1 MKCGLRCF
9 QILLLLLCSGFVASM
24 AGAAAK
30 KAAPAPVIDN
40 FNIDPANQIAPGT
53 EIGLFVN
60 GTAKGKAT
68 VRITGIARTITLS
81 EVDPGVYEGSYTVRS
96 TDKIAPNAS
105 VRSTLTKGGRSAI
118 ASVNLRAGAAA
129 PAAAAA
135 TPAAPAAAAPAAG
148 APKIDRFIVA
158 PVDKLDPGVD
168 LKFTLT
174 GTPGAHAILSI
185 QGVARDIDMKEV
197 KPGQYEAS
205 YTVRRLDHFPPSGNI
220 FARLESGKEVTR
232 TRLNQSL
239 LVAAKPPVLKN
250 LLPKENEAIAP
261 GQTTVTATFDDS
273 GGVAIDPKSVRIV
286 FDGRDVT
293 QNAAITP
300 QFFTYRVAPAP
311 GNHQVQVSAQD
322 TNGNAIRHS
331 WNFSVGAQAAQAA
344 VPIEITSH
352 QNNAQIASGPTEVR
366 GRTLPNANVDVK
378 VTQTASVAGLF
389 GVNQELLSQ
398 TVRADGNGN
407 FSFRFQPQ
415 INVPGARYEVGLKA
429 RTPDMQSRD
438 IQLVLFQQK

>member
-1 MKCGLRCF
+1 MRRFRFSLSAF
-9 QILLLLLCSGFVASM
+9 LLLFPAAFIASTES
-24 AGAAAK
+24 GAASK
-30 KAAPAPVIDN
+30 KAPPTVIEN
-40 FNIDPANQIAPGT
+40 FTVDPANQVAPGT
-53 EIGLFVN
+53 EIGLWVE
-60 GTAKGKAT
+60 GTAKGKAS
-68 VRITGIARTITLS
+68 VRIAGVPRTINLR
-81 EVDPGVYEGSYTVRS
+81 EVDPGMYEGSYTVRNN
-96 TDKIAPNAS
+96 DRIAPNAS
-105 VRSTLTKGGRSAI
+105 IRSTLTKSGRSSV
-118 ASVNLRAGAAA
+118 ASVNLRAAAPVAAAPAA
-129 PAAAAA
+129 PAAAA
-135 TPAAPAAAAPAAG
+135 PAAPAAG
-148 APKIDRFIVA
+148 APKIDRFNVA

-168 LKFTLT
+168 LKFTLL
-174 GTPGAHAILSI
+174 GTPGARGIVTI

-205 YTVRRLDHFPPSGNI
+205 YTVRRLDHFPASGNI
-220 FARLESGKEVTR
+220 VARLEAGGQLAR

-250 LLPKENEAIAP
+250 LLPRENEVIAA
-261 GQTTVTATFDDS
+261 GQTTVSGTFDDS
-273 GGVAIDPKSVRIV
+273 GGVAIDPKSVRIL

-293 QNAAITP
+293 QNASITP
-300 QFFTYRVAPAP
+300 QFFTYRVAPTP

-331 WNFSVGAQAAQAA
+331 WNFSVGAQAAAG

-352 QNNAQIASGPTEVR
+352 PNNAQVASGAIDIR
-366 GRTLPNANVDVK
+366 GRTAPNAQVDVK

-407 FSFRFQPQ
+407 FAFRFQPQ
-415 INVPGARYEVGLKA
+415 IAVPGSRYELAVKA
-429 RTPDMQSRD
+429 RTDQAQSRD